1 MRPVAKARIAAVSL
15 TAGVALAGCSSGSSS
30 TTAPPITAASSATA
44 AATASSASSATTAA
58 ATASSASSAATVA
71 GAPSSA
77 SGAAAGG
84 TCQPGGLTASLGPVL
99 GSAVVQT
106 NASSRN
112 PALGQNQYDQ
122 IVELTNSGSAACTL
136 DGYPGVNLEGAA
148 NGSSTYQ
155 WPLQRSTASYSTVTL
170 APGESAHFGLVYLP
184 LDSSDSG
191 GSIKVTTIIVT
202 PPNDFSSK
210 RLSWSKTL
218 LLQDAATSP
227 GTWITPVQA
236 GSGAS

>member
-1 MRPVAKARIAAVSL
+1 MRPVAKAGIGIAAVSL

-30 TTAPPITAASSATA
+30 TAASPITAASSATA
-44 AATASSASSATTAA
+44 AATASSASSA
-58 ATASSASSAATVA
+58 ATVAGTQSSASS
-71 GAPSSA
+71 
-77 SGAAAGG
+77 AAAGG
-84 TCQPGGLTASLGPVL
+84 TCQPGGLTISLGPIL
-99 GSAVVQT
+99 GSATAQT

-112 PALGQNQYDQ
+112 PALGQDQYDQ

-136 DGYPGVNLEGAA
+136 GGYPGVNLEGAA

-155 WPLQRSTASYSTVTL
+155 WPLRRSTASYSTVTL
-170 APGESAHFGLVYLP
+170 APGGSAHFGLVYLP

-218 LLQDAATSP
+218 LLQDAATNP